1 MKHIAQLTLI
11 AALALPAA
19 AQRSPQA
26 DLSTPGEA
34 FAGLQESIQERRGPA
49 QERLQK
55 RTQERKQETPQ
66 RKQETP
72 KPAPTP
78 SPAPAP
84 NAGGSKGGGLTLAAV
99 RTQFAS
105 ADLDR
110 NDSVSLAEA
119 LRAGVSRSEFGIFD
133 ADSNGQVTRD
143 EFVVGMRQRA
153 ARLKQAVADDLRN
166 ESNRIETLRR
176 TRAAEQAR
184 QQAARAKKARED
196 AAKSGQNGP
205 AARRGAGQRPAPS
218 ARGNNNGSR
227 RPGVRPTPAPRPA
240 PKPAP
245 SSRGNSGSR
254 RGGSARG

>member
-1 MKHIAQLTLI
+1 MKHITRLTVI

-19 AQRSPQA
+19 AQRTPQA
-26 DLSTPGEA
+26 DLAAGGIA
-34 FAGLQESIQERRGPA
+34 FAALQESIQDQRGPA
-49 QERLQK
+49 QQRL
-55 RTQERKQETPQ
+55 QERKQETPQ

-72 KPAPTP
+72 SPVPKPTPAPK
-78 SPAPAP
+78 P
-84 NAGGSKGGGLTLAAV
+84 NAGGSSGGLTLAVV
-99 RTQFAS
+99 RSQFAS
-105 ADLDR
+105 ADLDGS
-110 NDSVSLAEA
+110 DSVSQTEA
-119 LRAGVSRSEFGIFD
+119 MRIGVSRTEFGLFD
-133 ADSNGQVTRD
+133 ANSDGQVTRE
-143 EFVVGMRQRA
+143 EFVVGMHKRA
-153 ARLKQAVADDLRN
+153 LRLKQAVNDDLRN
-166 ESNRIETLRR
+166 ESDRIETLRR

-196 AAKSGQNGP
+196 AAKKGSGGP

-218 ARGNNNGSR
+218 ARGGNNGSR

>member
-26 DLSTPGEA
+26 DLATEGTA
-34 FAGLQESIQERRGPA
+34 FAGLQESIQEQRGPA

-72 KPAPTP
+72 KPAP
-78 SPAPAP
+78 APAP
-84 NAGGSKGGGLTLAAV
+84 KPSTGGSNGGLTLAAV

-119 LRAGVSRSEFGIFD
+119 LRAGVSRSEFGLFD

-166 ESNRIETLRR
+166 ESDRIETLRR

-218 ARGNNNGSR
+218 ARGNSNGSR

>member
-1 MKHIAQLTLI
+1 MKHIATLTLI

-26 DLSTPGEA
+26 EFATPGA
-34 FAGLQESIQERRGPA
+34 TITGLQESIQERRGPA
-49 QERLQK
+49 QELIQK
-55 RTQERKQETPQ
+55 GQERRQETPE

-78 SPAPAP
+78 APAP
-84 NAGGSKGGGLTLAAV
+84 QPNTGGLTLAAV

-119 LRAGVSRSEFGIFD
+119 LRAGVSRSQFGIFD
-133 ADSNGQVTRD
+133 ADSDGQVTRD

-166 ESNRIETLRR
+166 ESDRIETLRR
-176 TRAAEQAR
+176 TRAAEEARRQAE
-184 QQAARAKKARED
+184 RAKKAREE
-196 AAKSGQNGP
+196 AARKNQEGP
-205 AARRGAGQRPAPS
+205 AARRGAGDRRPAPS
-218 ARGNNNGSR
+218 ARGDGSR
-227 RPGVRPTPAPRPA
+227 RPGVRPAPRPA

-245 SSRGNSGSR
+245 SSRGSSGNR